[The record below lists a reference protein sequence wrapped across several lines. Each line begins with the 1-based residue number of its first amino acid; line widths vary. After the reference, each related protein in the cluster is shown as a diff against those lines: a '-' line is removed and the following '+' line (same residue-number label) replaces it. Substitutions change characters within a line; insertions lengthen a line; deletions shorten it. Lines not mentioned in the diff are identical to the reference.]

1 MITHTVF
8 TNTTCEEKKKP
19 QVLGAGRSSDSAAGH
34 IGPCLCQLQCP
45 GCLAFAAEPN
55 TEPTTSGREQ
65 VHPGTGPGPGWPAG
79 HMPIQARPGPRPNL
93 PWPNKAAS
101 ELQGGTHRGGGLRAQ
116 GSGEDTNQGRD
127 TQGTRIWIS
136 AEAAA
141 AAGRGTRRWRH
152 HPGKQTHTGLSLTDF
167 VSVDTGNANRESTE
181 VGMQEYLKSSD
192 RQVQTKVLTEDA
204 P

>member
-1 MITHTVF
+1 MAR
-8 TNTTCEEKKKP
+8 P
-19 QVLGAGRSSDSAAGH
+19 LRWPAGRADVDRYRDAGRARASSRCCCS
-34 IGPCLCQLQCP
+34 
-45 GCLAFAAEPN
+45 GCLAFHCRLGRWPWPN
-55 TEPTTSGREQ
+55 PTPNQPTSGREQ
-65 VHPGTGPGPGWPAG
+65 VHPGAGPGPGWPAG
-79 HMPIQARPGPRPNL
+79 HMPIQAWPGPRPNL

-136 AEAAA
+136 AEAAAA